1 MRKPALTAE
10 ERSFNR
16 KIRWS
21 RRAIYIER
29 LWPRLWALIS
39 VAGLFVL
46 ASFFG
51 LWPMLDQLT
60 HIGVLTAFGVAGA
73 SALLFALLTKWPSH
87 DEAVHRL
94 EQLAGVRHRPAS
106 TYSDTLSSAPPDGT
120 TAAIWNAH
128 RERLKEDLNKLQVT
142 PPVPRTDKHDKF
154 ALRVV
159 FTMALIA
166 GFVFVGDAAKDRL
179 WAAFHAGTIDQI
191 RGLRLDA
198 WVTPPPYTRR
208 PPILVA
214 DGAVAAQSLEAKSA
228 APVEVPENSAIV
240 VRMGGKPE
248 VALALEYLDAQGKTM
263 GEPVGEED
271 EAGQATV
278 NQVKGVIG
286 LGVSGV
292 RVTANGAPLASWSF
306 SVVADQA
313 PTVKFTKDIE
323 KSRRG
328 SMKLFYAI
336 TDDYGIAT
344 AEAKIERLPLEPG
357 DPKTSWA
364 RREELKGPRPPLTR
378 PPRISLRVPPPNAKK
393 PETWSFH
400 DIGSHPWAGMPVRLT
415 LIVRDH
421 AGHTGRSKSLDMV
434 LPERAFFN
442 PLARAVLE
450 QRRRLVFDPRYR
462 DLVIQALD
470 ALTLEPDGF
479 INDKAVYLGLRS
491 VRHRLRNDR
500 SRRTINSAI
509 DQMWHLALRIENGG
523 GLSEAERRLREIHE
537 RLSKAIERGAS
548 QKEIA
553 ELMRQLRQA
562 LAQFLNELAKQAQ
575 KAPQQQQSQNQQNQT
590 MSSQDLQ
597 RMLDNLERMMRQGSK
612 QSAQEML
619 SQLRDLLDR
628 LQSGRMV
635 RRPGQGQQGQSQQM
649 MQMMDQFG
657 KLIGRQQQLMDD
669 TFGAQRQPGQ
679 QGQGQRRQGQQ
690 QGQGRGQRRGQQQGQ
705 GRGQRQG
712 QQFGQG
718 RGQRQGQQGQ
728 GRGQQRQGQ
737 NGQGGREFS
746 PRGLGQRQG
755 QLGEMLDQLRQGL
768 NKFGMQPPGELG
780 GAQESMRNAERALRE
795 GQLDRALEEQARAL
809 DQLRSGTKN
818 MAEQM
823 MRQMRSRVGQ
833 GRGSDAPLDPL
844 GRPQRTEGPDLG
856 TSVKVPD
863 RIDAQRAREIL
874 ELLRKRLGERFRP
887 EIELEYIER
896 LLKRF

>member
-1 MRKPALTAE
+1 MSKKRSAISADERK
-10 ERSFNR
+10 FNR

-29 LWPRLWALIS
+29 LWPRLWAMIS

-46 ASFFG
+46 ASFLG
-51 LWPMLDQLT
+51 LWPMLSELGHT
-60 HIGVLTAFGVAGA
+60 AVLSAFGVAGA
-73 SALLFALLTKWPSH
+73 IALVFAMMTRWPTRE
-87 DEAVHRL
+87 EAVHRL

-106 TYSDTLSSAPPDGT
+106 TYSDTLSSAPADGT
-120 TAAIWNAH
+120 TATIWNAH
-128 RERLKEDLNKLQVT
+128 RERLKQDLEKLQVT
-142 PPVPRTDKHDKF
+142 PPVPRTDKSDRF

-159 FTMALIA
+159 LTAVLVA

-214 DGAVAAQSLEAKSA
+214 DGAIATEGLEPKEQSA
-228 APVEVPENSAIV
+228 VEIPENSAIV

-248 VALALEYLDAQGKTM
+248 VALALEYLDAQGNII
-263 GEPVGEED
+263 GEPVAEED
-271 EAGQATV
+271 EAGSATV

-306 SVVADQA
+306 SVIADQA
-313 PTVKFTKDIE
+313 PTIKFTKEIE

-344 AEAKIERLPLEPG
+344 AEAKIERIPLEPG

-378 PPRISLRVPPPNAKK
+378 PPKITLRVPPPGAKN

-434 LPERAFFN
+434 LAERAFFN

-462 DLVIQALD
+462 DIVIRALD
-470 ALTLEPDGF
+470 ALTLEPEGHID
-479 INDKAVYLGLRS
+479 DKAVYLGLRS
-491 VRHRLRNDR
+491 VRHRLKNDR
-500 SRRTINSAI
+500 SRQTITSSI
-509 DQMWHLALRIENGG
+509 EQMWHLALRIENGG
-523 GLSEAERRLREIHE
+523 GLSEAERRLKEIQE
-537 RLSKAIERGAS
+537 KLAKAIERGAS
-548 QKEIA
+548 QKEIS

-575 KAPQQQQSQNQQNQT
+575 RAPQQQQQSQNSQNQT
-590 MSSQDLQ
+590 LSSQDLQ
-597 RMLDNLERMMRQGSK
+597 RMLDNLERMMKQGSK

-628 LQSGRMV
+628 LQSGRMA
-635 RRPGQGQQGQSQQM
+635 RRPGQGQQGQGQQM

-679 QGQGQRRQGQQ
+679 QGQGQRQQGQQ
-690 QGQGRGQRRGQQQGQ
+690 QGRGRGQQQGQ
-705 GRGQRQG
+705 GR
-712 QQFGQG
+712 
-718 RGQRQGQQGQ
+718 QQGQ
-728 GRGQQRQGQ
+728 GQQQGQQQGRGRGQGQQRQGQ
-737 NGQGGREFS
+737 NGQQGGRDGS

-755 QLGEMLDQLRQGL
+755 QLSEMLDGLRQGL
-768 NKFGMQPPGELG
+768 NKFGMKPPGELG

-809 DQLRSGTKN
+809 EQLRSGTKN

-874 ELLRKRLGERFRP
+874 EILRQRLGERFRP